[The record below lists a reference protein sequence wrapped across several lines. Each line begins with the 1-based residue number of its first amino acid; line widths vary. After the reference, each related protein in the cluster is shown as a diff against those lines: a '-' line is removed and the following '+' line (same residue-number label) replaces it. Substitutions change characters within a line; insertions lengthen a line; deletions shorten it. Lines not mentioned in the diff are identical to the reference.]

1 LRLFDLLVTNIFLEN
16 KENMKARYMNNG
28 IKKFFL
34 SFFFCFFSFVSFL
47 LAEDQNSFELNIFF
61 TNDIHGGIVPVS
73 AEFLNPE
80 FPPMLGG
87 GASAATIIK
96 QAGDK
101 INARGDVLLLIDSGD
116 IFQGTLV
123 GTLSKGKS
131 MIEYMNMVGY
141 HACVPGNHDFDL
153 GAENLAELI
162 KMSNFPWVN
171 CNIVDKRT
179 GQIWAP
185 LREYIILEMNGV
197 RIGITGTT
205 TISTEKMSFPENI
218 KGLQFLS
225 EIPALQST
233 VDQLRFNE
241 KVDLVI
247 ALVHT
252 GLPYEVE
259 EGYREL
265 QQTTYEKAISQGYVN
280 AMEIARFVKGIDVL
294 LGGHLHR
301 GYQEPWVDPLNHT
314 VCIQNYGNGGNL
326 GWLKLDIDN
335 KTRSILG
342 YDYPA
347 DRSSLLL
354 LQEDE
359 FWPDSVIAAY
369 VSSQQDI
376 YEEGFQDVIGTTQT
390 ALTRAGVS
398 ESPMYNLV
406 TDAMCQRVKADFGFN
421 NFGGIRAD
429 IKVGPITQEDVF
441 QVLPF
446 GNQLV
451 VFQASGRFLKQIM
464 ESKIEGKQRGLAISG
479 GQITYNSQ
487 RLDGDK
493 ITRFLI
499 DGKPLEAKKIYR
511 IATTDYLIE
520 GNSGLMML
528 KDVPAEQIAYTGIL
542 LREAVIE
549 YIKENSPLKVGID
562 GRWSK
567 KDDSEADPEW
577 RKSFEETSA
586 SLNP

>member
-1 LRLFDLLVTNIFLEN
+1 MN
-16 KENMKARYMNNG
+16 KC
-28 IKKFFL
+28 IKKHLLF
-34 SFFFCFFSFVSFL
+34 FFFCLFSFVFNLS
-47 LAEDQNSFELNIFF
+47 ASERDSFELNVFF

-87 GASAATIIK
+87 GASAAAIIK
-96 QAGDK
+96 QAKEK
-101 INARGDVLLLIDSGD
+101 INARGDALLLIDSGD

-123 GTLSKGKS
+123 GTLSKGKA
-131 MIEYMNMVGY
+131 MIEYMNLIGY

-162 KMSNFPWVN
+162 KISNFPWVN
-171 CNIVDKRT
+171 CNIVVKET

-185 LREYIILEMNGV
+185 LKEYVVLEMNGV

-205 TISTEKMSFPENI
+205 TVSTEKMSFPDNI
-218 KGLQFLS
+218 RGLQFLS

-233 VDQLRFNE
+233 VDHLRFNE
-241 KVDLVI
+241 KVDLVV

-252 GLPYEVE
+252 GLPYEVQ

-265 QQTTYEKAISQGYVN
+265 QQTSYEAVISRGYVN
-280 AMEIARFVKGIDVL
+280 AMEIARFVKGIDIL

-314 VCIQNYGNGGNL
+314 ICIQNYGNGGNL
-326 GWLKLDIDN
+326 GWLKVKIDD
-335 KTRSILG
+335 KTRAILD

-369 VSSQQDI
+369 VRSQQDI
-376 YEEGFQDVIGTTQT
+376 YEQGFQDVIGTTQT
-390 ALTRAGVS
+390 ALTRTGVS

-406 TDAMCQRVKADFGFN
+406 TDAMRQRVKADFVFN

-429 IKVGPITQEDVF
+429 IKAGPITQEDVF
-441 QVLPF
+441 KVLPF
-446 GNQLV
+446 GNQVV
-451 VFQASGRFLKQIM
+451 VFQANGSFLKQIM

-487 RLDGDK
+487 RPDGDK

-499 DGKPLEAKKIYR
+499 EGKPLEAKRIYR
-511 IATTDYLIE
+511 IATTDYLME

-528 KDVPAEQIAYTGIL
+528 KNVPPEQVAYTGIL

-549 YIKENSPLKVGID
+549 YIKENSPLKLGPD
-562 GRWSK
+562 GRWNK
-567 KDDSEADPEW
+567 NDGSEADPGW
-577 RKSFEETSA
+577 RKSFEQPSA
-586 SLNP
+586 SLKQY

>member
-1 LRLFDLLVTNIFLEN
+1 
-16 KENMKARYMNNG
+16 MKNC
-28 IKKFFL
+28 IKKFLF
-34 SFFFCFFSFVSFL
+34 SFFFFLFSFFFFL
-47 LAEDQNSFELNIFF
+47 SANQPDSFELNIFF
-61 TNDIHGGIVPVS
+61 TNDVHGGIVPVS

-87 GASAATIIK
+87 GASAAAIIK
-96 QAGDK
+96 QAREK
-101 INARGDVLLLIDSGD
+101 IAAQEDALLIIDSGD

-123 GTLSKGKS
+123 GTLSRGKS
-131 MIEYMNMVGY
+131 MIEYMNMIGY
-141 HACVPGNHDFDL
+141 QACVPGNHDFDL

-162 KMSNFPWVN
+162 KLSNFPWVS
-171 CNIVDKRT
+171 CNIVDQRT
-179 GQIWAP
+179 GQIWPP
-185 LREYIILEMNGV
+185 LKEYIVLEKNGV
-197 RIGITGTT
+197 KIGITGTT
-205 TISTEKMSFPENI
+205 TIGTEKMSFPDNI
-218 KGLQFLS
+218 KGLRFLS

-241 KVDLVI
+241 KVDLVV

-252 GLPYEVE
+252 GLPYDVQ

-265 QQTTYEKAISQGYVN
+265 QQTTYEKAISQGYVS

-314 VCIQNYGNGGNL
+314 ICIQNYGNGGNL
-326 GWLKLDIDN
+326 GWLKLTIDN
-335 KTRSILG
+335 KTRSIMS

-369 VSSQQDI
+369 VRSQQDI
-376 YEEGFQDVIGTTQT
+376 YEQGFQEVIGTTQT

-406 TDAMCQRVKADFGFN
+406 TDAMRQRSKADFGFN

-429 IKVGPITQEDVF
+429 IKAGPVTQEDVF
-441 QVLPF
+441 KVLPF
-446 GNQLV
+446 GNQVV
-451 VFQASGRFLKQIM
+451 VFQASGRFLKQLM
-464 ESKIEGKQRGLAISG
+464 ESKLEGKQRGLAISG
-479 GQITYNSQ
+479 GQIIYNSQ
-487 RLDGDK
+487 QPDGDK
-493 ITRFLI
+493 ITRFMI
-499 DGKPLEAKKIYR
+499 DGKPLEAEKIYR
-511 IATTDYLIE
+511 IATTDYLME

-528 KDVPAEQIAYTGIL
+528 KGIPAEQVAYTGIL

-549 YIKENSPLKVGID
+549 YIRENSPLKVEID
-562 GRWSK
+562 GRWNK
-567 KDDSEADPEW
+567 KDDSKADPEW
-577 RKSFEETSA
+577 KKNFQESSA
-586 SLNP
+586 SLRP